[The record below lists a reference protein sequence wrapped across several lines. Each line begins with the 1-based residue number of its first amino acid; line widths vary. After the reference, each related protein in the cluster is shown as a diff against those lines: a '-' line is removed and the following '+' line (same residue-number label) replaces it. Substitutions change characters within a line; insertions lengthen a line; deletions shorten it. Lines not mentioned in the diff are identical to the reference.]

1 VILHARKKLLPH
13 FSPKPAT
20 RIEVG
25 EQTSFDFEDSQA
37 AKSIFFAMYK
47 QHINYS

>member
-1 VILHARKKLLPH
+1 VPQGIRECVEYVT
-13 FSPKPAT
+13 PKPAT

-47 QHINYS
+47 QHINFS